1 MSDFKASVNIEVV
14 DRAATLEI
22 LDGGFQV
29 VAQGFGTLEAE
40 LAPGLY
46 KARASVGG
54 AVQEQLFAVEE
65 GISPAPVRLDP
76 VRFASPVPLND
87 TTTSHEYH
95 QAAVAEALYEPP
107 LMLGHGAGLLLSLRD
122 PSEAPFTQSPPT
134 RPAYERSFDGFCLF
148 DPAGN
153 LLIDYDQAARRNPEY
168 GYAVRNAE
176 LNPGGYILRYL
187 QDGRPTVSRP
197 LLLVPGW
204 ATQVFILVEAQGE
217 GELPMRPNLA
227 DCSVQMTPLG
237 YSGYPREAYFRMT
250 EIARQSLLQ
259 GRNIVEREVMNT
271 LLHDKFGN
279 PVLGLFAAHLL
290 LLDAE
295 PRLNLLHIVLGN
307 LGAMLGADFPDVLA
321 LRLHLHQI
329 EHPDQPWP
337 ADQRAWFPTL
347 LKASWDIL
355 ARQAA
360 QDDAFFP
367 ADSLCRQMADR
378 VVDNGVWLAWRP
390 LSLSVRPGGLEEISA
405 EELQSKK
412 WSDRE
417 RILEV
422 FGRAEQGIDGAH
434 LFKAVKTLGKPVLR
448 EKLRQFLKSADVDPE
463 APEALRDLMVRLAQ
477 NLPWEQIMAR
487 FGALDEQGAIT
498 ERLSSVQKS
507 LIPALLMLRQQVQAG
522 QTPDKEQWAG
532 FIASLQVPR
541 GVLIEN
547 LRDLARLA
555 GSLAARLIEEG
566 RVRE

>member
-29 VAQGFGTLEAE
+29 VAQGFGSLEAE

-65 GISPAPVRLDP
+65 GVSPAPVRLDP

-107 LMLGHGAGLLLSLRD
+107 LMLGMGAGLLLSLRD
-122 PSEAPFTQSPPT
+122 PSEAPFTRTPLT
-134 RPAYERSFDGFCLF
+134 RPAYERSFDGFRLLDAF
-148 DPAGN
+148 GH
-153 LLIDYDQAARRNPEY
+153 LLIDYDQAARRNPDY

-176 LNPGGYILRYL
+176 LDPRGYILQYARNG
-187 QDGRPTVSRP
+187 QQSVARP

-204 ATQVFILVEAQGE
+204 STQVFILVEAQGE
-217 GELPMRPNLA
+217 TDLPMRPNLA
-227 DCSVQMTPLG
+227 DCAVQMTPLG

-259 GRNIVEREVMNT
+259 GRNIVAREVMNT

-279 PVLGLFAAHLL
+279 PVLGLLAAHLL

-295 PRLNLLHIVLGN
+295 PRMNLLHIVLGN
-307 LGAMLGADFPDVLA
+307 LGAMLGPDFPDLIA
-321 LRLHLHQI
+321 LRLRLHQI
-329 EHPDQPWP
+329 EHPEQPSLDQQAP
-337 ADQRAWFPTL
+337 FPPL

-390 LSLSVRPGGLEEISA
+390 LSTSVGLGGLEEISA

-417 RILEV
+417 RILDV
-422 FGRAEQGIDGAH
+422 FGRADQGLDGAH

-448 EKLRQFLKSADVDPE
+448 EKLRQFLKTADVHSDTPE
-463 APEALRDLMVRLAQ
+463 AIRDLMVRLAQ
-477 NLPWEQIMAR
+477 NLPWEKIVAR
-487 FGALDEQGAIT
+487 LGTLDEQGAIT

-507 LIPALLMLRQQVQAG
+507 LIPALLMLRQQLQAG
-522 QTPDKEQWAG
+522 QTLDNKQWER
-532 FIASLQVPR
+532 FVASLQVPR

-566 RVRE
+566 SGKG